1 MKEWS
6 LTDRKL
12 RFFWAKYAKD
22 VNTWAINKKG
32 LKNKQVVKLQ
42 KG

>member
-12 RFFWAKYAKD
+12 HFFWAKYGKD
-22 VNTWAINKKG
+22 VNTWARNKKG